1 MSRYSFI
8 IGWLLLLS
16 GVTSCISDP
25 PCDIPAKM
33 ENVELLFV
41 WPDTLTMPPTVYV
54 DCYPQPEGTPIRNFL
69 PPTGGKIF
77 LPKGEYSLLVYS
89 NASPKIL
96 FENMDSFS
104 SAAAYTDGG
113 IQPDELFCGSMT
125 KVAIKGNGI
134 SQQFT
139 IPMVSRVNSYYFRY
153 SGVEGLKY
161 VNSIKVGIDGIT
173 RAVEMASGKLLPG
186 TFTASCNYRL
196 LTDGFYGT
204 LRCFGHGLA
213 ETKHTFTVNFEYGGQ
228 SKVLNYDV
236 TQMLNK
242 EGYIDIRDSLI
253 FEPIGGGGIDT
264 GVGDWEDDAVDIPIN

>member
-1 MSRYSFI
+1 MGRYSLI

-33 ENVELLFV
+33 ENVELVFV
-41 WPDTLTMPPTVYV
+41 WPDTLTTLPTVYV
-54 DCYPQPEGTPIRNFL
+54 DCYPQAGGNSIRNFL

-77 LPKGEYSLLVYS
+77 LPKGGYNLLVYS

-104 SAAAYTDGG
+104 SSAAYTDGG
-113 IQPDELFCGSMT
+113 IQPDELFCGSI
-125 KVAIKGNGI
+125 VGAEIKGNGI

-139 IPMVSRVNSYYFRY
+139 IPMVSRVYSYHFRY

-161 VNSIKVGIDGIT
+161 VNSIRVGIDGIT
-173 RAVEMASGKLLPG
+173 RAVEMVSGKLLPE
-186 TFTASCNYRL
+186 TFTASCTYRL
-196 LTDGFYGT
+196 LSDGFYGT

-213 ETKHTFTVNFEYGGQ
+213 DTKHTFTVNFEYGGQ
-228 SKVLNYDV
+228 SKILNYDV
-236 TQMLNK
+236 TQMLNQN
-242 EGYIDIRDSLI
+242 GYIDIRDSLV